1 METPDLLVAL
11 TTTLIAAAIGGA
23 IAVRL
28 GQSAVVGYIIAG
40 LAIGPRTPGLVA
52 DIEVVRDL
60 AELGVIFLMFSIG
73 AQVSL
78 VEIRRVGRLV
88 AVGGTLQIGATIA
101 LGWLVGLALGW
112 SPFEAVF
119 LGAFASISSTAI
131 AARILGERGETET
144 DHGLIAIGWLAVQDL
159 WTIVLIVLLGS
170 VGGAAGVEDV
180 ALAVGKAVIFLG
192 VALGVGSWAV
202 PRLFEFIASFRRREL
217 FTLGVVAL
225 TLGVAAA
232 GSLFGISLA
241 LGAFIAGVLVSESD
255 LSHQVLGEAVPFRD
269 VFAGLFFVSIGMLV
283 DPGLVIG
290 SLPIVAVFLLL
301 IGPAKGLI
309 VAAVGILARQPIR
322 TAGLVAI
329 LLAQSA
335 EFSFVL
341 ATIGTDVGALSDD
354 RFGLLLTSAA
364 LTIVLAP
371 GAYQWGRPI
380 VDRLDR
386 RLGRLVDAP
395 IEPPVPTTRADDA
408 WRRVAVVC
416 GYGRVGRLIGTALE
430 RRGLAFMVIDD
441 SPRTVHE
448 ARAAGIA
455 AIHGDVGNREVLER
469 APLDRAAVLVVAIPD
484 PVAVRYA
491 VDTVRRAHPRL
502 PIVARTHSQAERAT
516 LRRLGANAVIV
527 GEVELALEMTRFTLR
542 QFGVSGTEL
551 QSLVTG
557 LRER

>member
-28 GQSAVVGYIIAG
+28 GQSAVVGYIVAG

-52 DIEVVRDL
+52 DVQVVRDL

-88 AVGGTLQIGATIA
+88 AVGGTAQIAATIG

-112 SPFEAVF
+112 TPFEAVF

-131 AARILGERGETET
+131 AARILGERGETDT

-170 VGGAAGVEDV
+170 VGGAASAEGV
-180 ALAVGKAVIFLG
+180 AIAVGKAVLFLG
-192 VALGVGSWAV
+192 IVLGVGSWVV

-241 LGAFIAGVLVSESD
+241 LGAFLAGVLVSESD

-283 DPGLVIG
+283 DPGLIVG
-290 SLPIVAVFLLL
+290 SLPVLVVLLLL

-309 VAAVGILARQPIR
+309 VTALGVLARQR
-322 TAGLVAI
+322 FGTSALVGI

-341 ATIGTDVGALSDD
+341 ATIGTEVGAITDEH
-354 RFGLLLTSAA
+354 FGLLLTSAA

-371 GAYQWGRPI
+371 GAYERGRPF
-380 VDRLDR
+380 VDRLDARLSR
-386 RLGRLVDAP
+386 RG
-395 IEPPVPTTRADDA
+395 IEPATATTLEPTDHEG
-408 WRRVAVVC
+408 RRVAVIC
-416 GYGRVGRLIGTALE
+416 GYGRVGRLVATALE
-430 RRGLAFMVIDD
+430 RRGFGFVVIDD
-441 SPRTVHE
+441 SPRTIHE
-448 ARAAGIA
+448 ARKAGIA
-455 AIHGDVGNREVLER
+455 AIHGNVENRVVLDR
-469 APLDRAAVLVVAIPD
+469 APLDRAAVLVVAVPD
-484 PVAVRYA
+484 PVAVRFV
-491 VDTVRRAHPRL
+491 VDSVRRAHPRL
-502 PIVARTHSQAERAT
+502 PIVARTHSQAERGT
-516 LRRLGANAVIV
+516 LRRLGATAVVV
-527 GEVELALEMTRFTLR
+527 GEVELAMEMTRFTLR
-542 QFGVSGTEL
+542 QFGVSSPEV

-557 LRER
+557 LRDR

>member
-28 GQSAVVGYIIAG
+28 GQSAVVGYIVAG

-52 DIEVVRDL
+52 DVQVVRDL

-88 AVGGTLQIGATIA
+88 AVGGTAQIAATIG

-112 SPFEAVF
+112 TPFEAVF

-131 AARILGERGETET
+131 AARILGERGETDT

-170 VGGAAGVEDV
+170 VGGAASAEGV
-180 ALAVGKAVIFLG
+180 AIAVGKAVLFLG
-192 VALGVGSWAV
+192 IVLGVGSWGV

-241 LGAFIAGVLVSESD
+241 LGAFLAGVLVSESD

-283 DPGLVIG
+283 DPGLIVG
-290 SLPIVAVFLLL
+290 SLPVLVVLLLL

-309 VAAVGILARQPIR
+309 VTALGVLARQR
-322 TAGLVAI
+322 FGTSALVGI

-341 ATIGTDVGALSDD
+341 ATIGTEVGAITDEH
-354 RFGLLLTSAA
+354 FGLLLTSAA

-371 GAYQWGRPI
+371 GAYERGRPF
-380 VDRLDR
+380 VDRLDA
-386 RLGRLVDAP
+386 RLSGRG
-395 IEPPVPTTRADDA
+395 IEPATATTLEPTDHEG
-408 WRRVAVVC
+408 RRVAVIC
-416 GYGRVGRLIGTALE
+416 GYGRVGRLVATALE
-430 RRGLAFMVIDD
+430 RRGFGFVVIDD
-441 SPRTVHE
+441 SPRTIHE
-448 ARAAGIA
+448 ARKAGIA
-455 AIHGDVGNREVLER
+455 AIHGNVENRVVLDR
-469 APLDRAAVLVVAIPD
+469 APLDRAAVLVVAVPD
-484 PVAVRYA
+484 PVAVRFV
-491 VDTVRRAHPRL
+491 VDSVRRDHPRL
-502 PIVARTHSQAERAT
+502 PIVARTHSQAERGT
-516 LRRLGANAVIV
+516 LRRLGATAVVV
-527 GEVELALEMTRFTLR
+527 GEVELAMEMTRFTLR
-542 QFGVSGTEL
+542 QFGVSGPEV